1 MQMSSERRLD
11 APREA
16 VWAALNDVDVL
27 RRSIPGCDKLEW
39 SGDGTLEAQV
49 HARIGPMDTVFNGR
63 LTMSERD
70 PPNSYRLSGDGQGA
84 AAGFASGSA
93 VVKLLPD
100 GDGTRL
106 HYDIEATIGGKLAQ
120 VGSRLID
127 AAARKMADEFF
138 DRFVEQVV
146 PVRAI
151 AVKTET
157 TIQGDGKRSGLKPIV
172 WVPSLIAVVALIL
185 FVFGRL

>member
-11 APREA
+11 APPEA

-27 RRSIPGCDKLEW
+27 RQSIPGCEKLEW
-39 SGDGTLEAQV
+39 SGNDTLDAEV
-49 HARIGPMDTVFNGR
+49 HARIGPMDTTFKGR

-93 VVKLLPD
+93 FVQLLPD

-106 HYDIEATIGGKLAQ
+106 HYNIEAIVGGKLAQ
-120 VGSRLID
+120 LGSRLID

-138 DRFVEQVV
+138 DRFVKQVV
-146 PVRAI
+146 PVTAI
-151 AVKTET
+151 AVSAET
-157 TIQGDGKRSGLKPIV
+157 PMQGHVVRSGLKPLV
-172 WVPSLIAVVALIL
+172 WVPGLIALVALIL
-185 FVFGRL
+185 LVFGRL